1 MPHVIYGRVWR
12 WPDLQNH
19 NELRSVPNCQFPFS
33 KNKTNRTDDVCINP
47 YHYERV
53 VDSGTL
59 PPILVPRCSE
69 FAPDFSKLPFLQ
81 VQQTSMMNRNATY
94 NNSRFG
100 ASSNGYSTSSQCSSD
115 QNSPITPMP
124 NQFNELQSQNYQY
137 PTLDAT
143 PSPPYQ
149 CENYGYD
156 QNQGEMIQVPYQEP
170 EFWGTVAYYELNSR
184 VGEQF
189 QCNRNSYKLIV
200 DGFTHPSCT
209 TSNRF
214 CLGQISNIARN
225 STVSQIITILF
236 PY

>member
-19 NELRSVPNCQFPFS
+19 NELKSVPNCQFPFS
-33 KNKTNRTDDVCINP
+33 KSKTNRSDDVCINP
-47 YHYERV
+47 YHYERN
-53 VDSGTL
+53 VDSGVL

-69 FAPDFSKLPFLQ
+69 FAPGFSKLPQ
-81 VQQTSMMNRNATY
+81 ARNVTY
-94 NNSRFG
+94 DNNRFG
-100 ASSNGYSTSSQCSSD
+100 ASSNGYSTSSECSSS

-124 NQFNELQSQNYQY
+124 NQFNGYQSQNYQY
-137 PTLDAT
+137 PTTDAT

-149 CENYGYD
+149 CENYGFE

-170 EFWGTVAYYELNSR
+170 EYWGTVAYYELNSR

-189 QCNRNSYKLIV
+189 RCNQNSNSLIV

-209 TSNRF
+209 TINRF

-225 STVSQIITILF
+225 STVSQIIKMILF
-236 PY
+236 ILN